1 MIALG
6 STKEMVISKNKLTMY
21 TNEPNNYWAKEI
33 QYQQDHFIITT

>member
-6 STKEMVISKNKLTMY
+6 KTKEMVISKNKLTMY
-21 TNEPNNYWAKEI
+21 TNEPNNWAKEI